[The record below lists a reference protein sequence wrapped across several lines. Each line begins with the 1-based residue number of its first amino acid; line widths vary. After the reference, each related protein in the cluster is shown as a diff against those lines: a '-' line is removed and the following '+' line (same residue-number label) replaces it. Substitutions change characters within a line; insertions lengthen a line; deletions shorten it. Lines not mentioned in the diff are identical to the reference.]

1 MNEEKGE
8 KSVQRIKPIVGYI
21 GTAQSRIIFTGNF
34 VQRMLYKDLYWLTI
48 FYMYVLYSTFLY
60 CVSRVKLHF
69 VNSK

>member
-34 VQRMLYKDLYWLTI
+34 VQRMLYKDLY
-48 FYMYVLYSTFLY
+48 
-60 CVSRVKLHF
+60 
-69 VNSK
+69 